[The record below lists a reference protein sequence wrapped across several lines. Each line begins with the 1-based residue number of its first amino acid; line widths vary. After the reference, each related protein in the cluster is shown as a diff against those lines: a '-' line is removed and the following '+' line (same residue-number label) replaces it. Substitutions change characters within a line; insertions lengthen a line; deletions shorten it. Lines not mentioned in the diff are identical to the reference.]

1 MLEGVKRVLLG
12 VSFEGVNYN
21 VAVVAVVV
29 DGAVKQG

>member
-21 VAVVAVVV
+21 VAVVV